1 MSDEKLPDEDFDL
14 NIRIVA
20 SDASRPAGLG
30 NTTERCTPR
39 YGGYTCGACAST
51 FTACHGITCCCPS
64 PRGRLQR

>member
-1 MSDEKLPDEDFDL
+1 VAPSRVPEDDFDL
-14 NIRIVA
+14 DIRVVA
-20 SDASRPAGLG
+20 PDGPQPVELDA
-30 NTTERCTPR
+30 TERCTPR